1 MEAKRKPGR
10 PPGSLNK
17 ATIAKRAEVEVALA
31 VADAVESESSVSD
44 APCEPTVQSKSSPP
58 TPELSVPEV
67 APVQRKVLGR
77 RAQKT
82 VQHIPDHNVPVHE
95 VPVREP
101 VLGRRAADLPPKPRK
116 RARVVVLDESSS
128 SDEFTVVRRR
138 KPRRV
143 APQEPEPIC
152 VLGDALTNHRQR
164 MDSLKITYD
173 GFYKHLK

>member
-17 ATIAKRAEVEVALA
+17 ATIAKRAEAEAALA

-58 TPELSVPEV
+58 TPESSVPEV

-82 VQHIPDHNVPVHE
+82 VQHLPDHE
-95 VPVREP
+95 VPVHEP

-116 RARVVVLDESSS
+116 RARVIVLDESSS

-138 KPRRV
+138 KPSRV
-143 APQEPEPIC
+143 APEETEPIC
-152 VLGDALTNHRQR
+152 VLGGALTNHRQR
-164 MDSLKITYD
+164 MDSLKTTYD
-173 GFYKHLK
+173 GFCKHLK